1 MASDAVGLALLEA
14 TRDVLEELQRISP
27 RQQNSE
33 LSTLLKK
40 VQDEV
45 TQLAKVTKL
54 DRQDIAK
61 MVSSVMAEHT
71 AQLVQALEAAGE
83 SKSKLTEMVLE
94 RISSMNVEVNV
105 PASISSDGDKPD
117 PIRSIRVGN
126 IERDFG
132 GNITSADFQVL
143 RG

>member
-27 RQQNSE
+27 RQQNSD
-33 LSTLLKK
+33 LSGLLKGVK
-40 VQDEV
+40 DEV
-45 TQLAKVTKL
+45 TQLAKVTKI
-54 DRQDIAK
+54 DREDIAA
-61 MVSSVMAEHT
+61 MVSAVMAEHT

-94 RISSMNVEVNV
+94 RIGAMNVEVSV
-105 PASISSDGDKPD
+105 PAGSSDGAKPD

-126 IERDFG
+126 IERDFN
-132 GNITSADFQVL
+132 GNITAADFQVI